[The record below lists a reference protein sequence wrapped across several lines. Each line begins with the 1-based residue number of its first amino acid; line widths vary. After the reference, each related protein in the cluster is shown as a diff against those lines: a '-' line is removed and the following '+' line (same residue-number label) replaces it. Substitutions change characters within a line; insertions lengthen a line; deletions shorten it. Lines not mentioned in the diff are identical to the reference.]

1 MTVREFIEH
10 LQTLDPDKNIWVI
23 YDSTYF
29 WSPRVEVADEYDEH
43 TDGKGNKVKAGDYAI
58 FAG

>member
-23 YDSTYF
+23 YDNFYT
-29 WSPRVEVADEYDEH
+29 WEPEAEVIGEADECKEA
-43 TDGKGNKVKAGDYAI
+43 KVGDYAI